1 MKFLNKILLW
11 ALFFSIGG
19 FLGYGFIAIAAGI
32 W

>member
-11 ALFFSIGG
+11 ALFFVIGG
-19 FLGYGFIAIAAGI
+19 VLGYGFIATATGL

>member
-11 ALFFSIGG
+11 ALFFLIGG
-19 FLGYGFIAIAAGI
+19 FLGYGLIATATGL